1 LKISTGAASSSAA
14 RRGFFTFFC
23 NRLESRGT
31 HQLSEGAN
39 TNTGERI
46 MLKWTTAVL
55 AGLACC
61 LTLTALNAGTDM
73 GCLPPPLTQDYVKK
87 TVRVEIK
94 GKLEHVRIWLEGPRD
109 PKFPTPDIAFLDY
122 WQITVGGKT
131 YRLEFPEQKYLT
143 DLADKLAGK
152 TAIVTGT
159 LNGDTVQVAGLK
171 ADEDSVKQTTEVEV
185 RGRLQAVLLR
195 CGPGSK
201 AWNVIVDGKTYF
213 LDIAD
218 PRLRPTAETLDGKDV
233 LITGVMNDD
242 TITVKTL
249 KAAQ

>member
-1 LKISTGAASSSAA
+1 
-14 RRGFFTFFC
+14 
-23 NRLESRGT
+23 
-31 HQLSEGAN
+31 
-39 TNTGERI
+39 
-46 MLKWTTAVL
+46 MLKWTTVVL

-61 LTLTALNAGTDM
+61 LTLTTLNAGTDM

-94 GKLEHVRIWLEGPRD
+94 GKLEHVRIWLEGDDVRD
-109 PKFPTPDIAFLDY
+109 PGFRTPPPAFLDY

-131 YRLEFPEQKYLT
+131 YMLKFAEQKSLT
-143 DLADKLAGK
+143 DLANKLAGK

-159 LNGDTVQVAGLK
+159 LDGDTVQVGGLK

-195 CGPGSK
+195 CGVGSK
-201 AWNVIVDGKTYF
+201 AWNVVVDGKTYF
-213 LDIAD
+213 LVITDSQ
-218 PRLRPTAETLDGKDV
+218 LLTASDTLNGKDV

-249 KAAQ
+249 KAAR

>member
-1 LKISTGAASSSAA
+1 M
-14 RRGFFTFFC
+14 F
-23 NRLESRGT
+23 
-31 HQLSEGAN
+31 
-39 TNTGERI
+39 
-46 MLKWTTAVL
+46 KWTTAVL

-61 LTLTALNAGTDM
+61 LTLTTLNAGTDM
-73 GCLPPPLTQDYVKK
+73 GCLPPPQTQDYVKK

-94 GKLEHVRIWLEGPRD
+94 GKLEHVRMWLKERADPR
-109 PKFPTPDIAFLDY
+109 FPTPNIEFLDY
-122 WQITVGGKT
+122 WQVTVGGKT

-152 TAIVTGT
+152 TVIVTGT
-159 LNGDTVQVAGLK
+159 LGGETVQVGGLK
-171 ADEDSVKQTTEVEV
+171 ADEDSIKQTTEVEV
-185 RGRLQAVLLR
+185 RGHLQAVLLR

-201 AWNVIVDGKTYF
+201 AWNVVVDGKTYF
-213 LDIAD
+213 LDMTDAQ
-218 PRLRPTAETLDGKDV
+218 LRKTAETLGDKDV

>member
-1 LKISTGAASSSAA
+1 
-14 RRGFFTFFC
+14 
-23 NRLESRGT
+23 
-31 HQLSEGAN
+31 
-39 TNTGERI
+39 

-73 GCLPPPLTQDYVKK
+73 GCLPPPLTKDYVKK

-94 GKLEHVRIWLEGPRD
+94 GKLEHVRMWLKGRTDAE
-109 PKFPTPDIAFLDY
+109 FPTPTIDFLDY
-122 WQITVGGKT
+122 WQITVGAKT
-131 YRLEFPEQKYLT
+131 YTLDLGERKDITE
-143 DLADKLAGK
+143 LADKLAGK
-152 TAIVTGT
+152 TVIVTGT
-159 LNGDTVQVAGLK
+159 LNGETVQVTGLK

-201 AWNVIVDGKTYF
+201 AWNVVVDGKTYF
-213 LDIAD
+213 LGLAD
-218 PRLRPTAETLDGKDV
+218 AQLRPTAETLDGKDV